1 VLEQLDLEDQLNAE
15 FHHLSLNDVTG
26 TDEGD
31 TLKPRAMVHNKVML
45 ILVDNGSSNSFVRS
59 SFIQKCGISTSSM
72 KPSQVKVANG
82 EILIS
87 DKVVKDMEWWIQ
99 GHTFHTDMKVLD
111 LGPFDAIL
119 GYDWLKSHSP
129 MACHRENRTLSFDHQ
144 GRKVFL
150 QGVQP
155 SPPTLLEISSSQLTK
170 WVAGNDI
177 GALDMVEVI
186 NTVPPVSV
194 PEVVQHL
201 LDEYADVFMTP
212 KPYHQPD
219 FMTIIFHYYPM
230 PYLLIPDHIG
240 IHLCIKMKLRDK

>member
-1 VLEQLDLEDQLNAE
+1 
-15 FHHLSLNDVTG
+15 
-26 TDEGD
+26 
-31 TLKPRAMVHNKVML
+31 
-45 ILVDNGSSNSFVRS
+45 
-59 SFIQKCGISTSSM
+59 
-72 KPSQVKVANG
+72 
-82 EILIS
+82 
-87 DKVVKDMEWWIQ
+87 
-99 GHTFHTDMKVLD
+99 
-111 LGPFDAIL
+111 
-119 GYDWLKSHSP
+119 
-129 MACHRENRTLSFDHQ
+129 
-144 GRKVFL
+144 
-150 QGVQP
+150 
-155 SPPTLLEISSSQLTK
+155 
-170 WVAGNDI
+170 VAGNDI